1 MKTVGAVL
9 FAAVLAFG
17 LTPARGEEE
26 AAKAADELKALDAK
40 LTEAFQKHDVKTL
53 EKYAADDLLVID
65 PLGRV
70 HDKKHYF
77 EHLEKGNTKIEEL
90 KESDVKVRVFG
101 NTGVVTGLL
110 NLKAMVK
117 DKDISGEYRWTR
129 VYNKKKDGDWQVVT
143 EQHTYVQPKEGKE
156 K

>member
-9 FAAVLAFG
+9 LTATLA
-17 LTPARGEEE
+17 LSMTSARG
-26 AAKAADELKALDAK
+26 ADAADGLKALDAK
-40 LTEAFQKHDVKTL
+40 LTEAFKKHDVKTL
-53 EKYAADDLLVID
+53 EKHAADDLLVID

-70 HDKKHYF
+70 HDKKQYF
-77 EHLEKGNTKIEEL
+77 GHLEKGATKIEEL

-101 NTGVVTGLL
+101 DTGVVTGLL
-110 NLKAMVK
+110 TLKAMVK

-129 VYNKKKDGDWQVVT
+129 VYNKKGGEWQVVT
-143 EQHTYVQPKEGKE
+143 EQHTYVQPKEKD